1 MDTSRAFAT
10 AATGWRFA
18 PLLPSSESKP
28 RTFGWPRTFRA
39 LRHRDFR
46 LFWAGQTVSLIG
58 TWMQVVAQG
67 WLVYRLTDSPLML
80 GLVNVVPLLPVV
92 PLSLLGGVISDRL
105 PRRNLIITTE
115 IVLMLQA
122 FVLAILI
129 WLDVVQVW
137 HILFLSF
144 ILGAASA
151 VEQPARL
158 AFVVDTVDKED
169 LTNAV
174 ALNSSMYNSAR
185 ILGPTIAG
193 VLLAWI
199 GEAGCFL
206 VNGVT
211 YSTVILAL
219 VAVRLPQHTL
229 STHPIGVADSLID
242 GLRYVWG
249 TTAIRALMA
258 IVAVSSFLTLPYIA
272 LMPVFARD
280 VLGAGPEGLGF
291 LMTGVGVG
299 ALAGALAV
307 ATIEEGRRGKW
318 LSWGNIMGP
327 IFVFLFCLSRS
338 FPLSLALV
346 LVVGASNA
354 VRQTLANSL
363 IQIISPTE
371 YHGRVM
377 SVFNLLFNGM
387 SRMGALGVGAVAEF
401 AGAPGA
407 LGLGAIV
414 SVIFGSIVIW
424 RMPYVYRLT

>member
-1 MDTSRAFAT
+1 
-10 AATGWRFA
+10 
-18 PLLPSSESKP
+18 
-28 RTFGWPRTFRA
+28 
-39 LRHRDFR
+39 
-46 LFWAGQTVSLIG
+46 
-58 TWMQVVAQG
+58 
-67 WLVYRLTDSPLML
+67 
-80 GLVNVVPLLPVV
+80 
-92 PLSLLGGVISDRL
+92 
-105 PRRNLIITTE
+105 
-115 IVLMLQA
+115 
-122 FVLAILI
+122 
-129 WLDVVQVW
+129 
-137 HILFLSF
+137 
-144 ILGAASA
+144 
-151 VEQPARL
+151 
-158 AFVVDTVDKED
+158 
-169 LTNAV
+169 
-174 ALNSSMYNSAR
+174 
-185 ILGPTIAG
+185 
-193 VLLAWI
+193 
-199 GEAGCFL
+199 
-206 VNGVT
+206 
-211 YSTVILAL
+211 
-219 VAVRLPQHTL
+219 
-229 STHPIGVADSLID
+229 
-242 GLRYVWG
+242 
-249 TTAIRALMA
+249 
-258 IVAVSSFLTLPYIA
+258 
-272 LMPVFARD
+272 MPVFARD